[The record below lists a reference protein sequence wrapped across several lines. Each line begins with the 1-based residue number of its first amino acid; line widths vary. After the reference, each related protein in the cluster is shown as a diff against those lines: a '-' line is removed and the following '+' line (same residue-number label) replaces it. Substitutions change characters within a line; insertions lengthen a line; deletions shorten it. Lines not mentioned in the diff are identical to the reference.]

1 MGPRH
6 FLYLVVLTLTVCVV
20 GSAVGANQQFKFT
33 VTPGSGLS
41 GSRVD
46 LNVLFDNDK
55 DQVQGWAIG
64 VCHDASALTI
74 NSVINGAVTQA
85 FNDGEGPDLYFPN
98 IYPTGP
104 LGPGWNAGA
113 VIS

>member
-1 MGPRH
+1 MKH
-6 FLYLVVLTLTVCVV
+6 NALLFIFSVVVTVLT
-20 GSAVGANQQFKFT
+20 AVAVDANQQFKFT
-33 VTPGSGLS
+33 MTPGSGPP
-41 GSRVD
+41 GSSVD
-46 LNVLFDNDK
+46 LQVLFDNDK
-55 DQVQGWAIG
+55 DQVQGWSIG
-64 VCHDASALTI
+64 VCHDASVLTI
-74 NSVINGAVTQA
+74 NSVSNGAVTQA